1 MIDET
6 KGNENLRIDY
16 RRAIFCFLAF
26 DLLILISSYR
36 SRAADDF
43 FRNFSDSNLQ
53 VDIGSCLVGNSIK
66 GNVRLLND
74 SGVDL
79 EIVDIK
85 SSCGCMVSS
94 VSDTEFL
101 SNKQIDVP
109 FTIKPDAGPFGRAL
123 KITTKSAEAVDS
135 ATFEVKDV
143 VVVGVGRP
151 PVVVDQ
157 GVLRVPKHSTFPLKL
172 STSLRFDQEV
182 LIDVSQSKWSCPPEC
197 RDVQL
202 EALDEKNGRF
212 SLVLESMPA
221 SGFICAL
228 EFRAK
233 VISPSQSDR
242 GVDGHD
248 SEIKALAS
256 VYVSAESDRI
266 TPSSISLIKSTDT
279 ESTTGWGSS
288 FLLFSS
294 ESIDGKKL
302 RIGFLDRNSKAIR
315 FVPSE
320 KLRLSFRKAGVSRT
334 FVNFFITDLDVP
346 YNEITEM
353 VVEVDGKSQFEVKC
367 SFQTRNKE

>member
-123 KITTKSAEAVDS
+123 KITTKSA
-135 ATFEVKDV
+135 
-143 VVVGVGRP
+143 
-151 PVVVDQ
+151 
-157 GVLRVPKHSTFPLKL
+157 L
-172 STSLRFDQEV
+172 
-182 LIDVSQSKWSCPPEC
+182 
-197 RDVQL
+197 
-202 EALDEKNGRF
+202 
-212 SLVLESMPA
+212 
-221 SGFICAL
+221 
-228 EFRAK
+228 
-233 VISPSQSDR
+233 
-242 GVDGHD
+242 
-248 SEIKALAS
+248 
-256 VYVSAESDRI
+256 
-266 TPSSISLIKSTDT
+266 
-279 ESTTGWGSS
+279 
-288 FLLFSS
+288 
-294 ESIDGKKL
+294 
-302 RIGFLDRNSKAIR
+302 
-315 FVPSE
+315 
-320 KLRLSFRKAGVSRT
+320 
-334 FVNFFITDLDVP
+334 
-346 YNEITEM
+346 
-353 VVEVDGKSQFEVKC
+353 
-367 SFQTRNKE
+367 